1 VVHGPTL
8 GLVAEPPSD
17 SVNEESAVDRA
28 IHVAN
33 EALCML
39 DKPELYPSGDD
50 RLHVLRRVARGDR
63 SILILAASH
72 CARLGDR
79 GAFLRTWSAPT
90 GPAADG
96 RGPLLPDP
104 LALEAA
110 ALLERAAETAS

>member
-1 VVHGPTL
+1 M
-8 GLVAEPPSD
+8 AEPRSD
-17 SVNEESAVDRA
+17 PADDESKVDRA

-39 DKPELYPSGDD
+39 DKPELYPSGAD
-50 RLHVLRRVARGDR
+50 RLHVLQRVARGDR

-79 GAFLRTWSAPT
+79 GALLRSWSTPT
-90 GPAADG
+90 GPAADR
-96 RGPLLPDP
+96 RGPPRPDP